1 MQLNKFFKYDLIK
14 MAASQLTTV
23 PANRSEA
30 FAMQSVG
37 LFYDTFFFRKFIINY
52 NISNQTAYFNE
63 TYFVKI

>member
-1 MQLNKFFKYDLIK
+1 

-30 FAMQSVG
+30 FAMQSVS
-37 LFYDTFFFRKFIINY
+37 LFYDTFFRKFIINY

-63 TYFVKI
+63 IYFVKI